1 LLAFFLKYFIKE
13 FIYIDIPLFNRYSP
27 LSPSS
32 TGLPTMI
39 GKAELLELIAGK
51 NRGLLATDAQKQAIL
66 SAIAQLEDR
75 NPTAQPVAATDLL
88 DGDWR
93 LIYTTSR
100 GILGLDQVPLLKLG
114 QVYQCIRA
122 TEATL
127 YNIAEVYG
135 LPLLEGVVSVAA
147 RFVPV
152 SDRRVNVTFE
162 RSILGLQ
169 RLIDYQTP
177 QTFIQQLEAGNKFRA
192 IDFAITNRE
201 QRGWLDITY
210 LDKDLRIGRGNE
222 GSVFV
227 LTKS

>member
-1 LLAFFLKYFIKE
+1 ML
-13 FIYIDIPLFNRYSP
+13 
-27 LSPSS
+27 
-32 TGLPTMI
+32 
-39 GKAELLELIAGK
+39 GKAELLEIIAGK
-51 NRGLLATDAQKQAIL
+51 NRGLLATEVQKQAIL
-66 SAIAQLEDR
+66 TAIAQLEDR
-75 NPTAQPVAATDLL
+75 NPTPQPVAAGDLL
-88 DGDWR
+88 EGDWR

-114 QVYQCIRA
+114 QVYQCIRVA
-122 TEATL
+122 NSTL

-135 LPLLEGVVSVAA
+135 LPLLEGIVSVAA

-152 SDRRVNVTFE
+152 SDRRVNVTFD
-162 RSILGLQ
+162 RSIVGLQ

-177 QTFIQQLEAGNKFRA
+177 QAFIQQIETGDKFRA

-227 LTKS
+227 LTKG